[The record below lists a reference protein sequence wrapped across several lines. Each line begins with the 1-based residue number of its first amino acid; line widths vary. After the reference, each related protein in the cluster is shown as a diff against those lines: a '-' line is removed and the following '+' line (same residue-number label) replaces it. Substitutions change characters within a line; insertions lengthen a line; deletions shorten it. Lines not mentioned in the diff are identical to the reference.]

1 MDKMQLSYKMSSHEV
16 PWILENVQRLKKAA
30 GKFTGKYLLRATKYG
45 DKKYFSSKLLIT
57 GKVSKEM

>member
-1 MDKMQLSYKMSSHEV
+1 MSSHEV
-16 PWILENVQRLKKAA
+16 LWILENVQRLKKAA